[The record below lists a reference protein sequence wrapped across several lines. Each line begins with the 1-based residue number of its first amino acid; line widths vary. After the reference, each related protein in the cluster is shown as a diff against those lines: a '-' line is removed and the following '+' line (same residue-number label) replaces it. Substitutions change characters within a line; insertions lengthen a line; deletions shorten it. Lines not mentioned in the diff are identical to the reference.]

1 MRFEKQVTVAAPRQ
15 TVWDFLW
22 DVPRLTACIP
32 GCEQAT
38 TVEPYKRYRA
48 TVQDRVGPFKIK
60 VPLDIEVLEAAAP
73 ERLVA
78 LATGHDPVMQSRLKV
93 ELDLTLDAPN
103 AQTTTLHFRTDVTVM
118 GKLGTLG
125 HSMIVRRGDAV
136 IEAFATAIQSA
147 LMGEGD

>member
-1 MRFEKQVTVAAPRQ
+1 MQFEKQITVAAPRQ
-15 TVWDFLW
+15 TVWEFLW

-38 TVEPYKRYRA
+38 TVEPYKRYQA
-48 TVQDRVGPFKIK
+48 TVQDRVGPFKVK
-60 VPLDIEVLEAAAP
+60 VPLEIDVLDATAP

-78 LATGHDPVMQSRLKV
+78 VATGRDPVMQSRLKV
-93 ELDLTLDAPN
+93 ELDLSLEAADE
-103 AQTTTLHFRTDVTVM
+103 QTTALHFRTDVTVM

-125 HSMIVRRGDAV
+125 HSVIIRRGDAV

-147 LMGEGD
+147 LIGEGD

>member
-1 MRFEKQVTVAAPRQ
+1 MQFEKHITVAASRQ

-32 GCEQAT
+32 GCEQAA
-38 TVEPYKRYRA
+38 TVEPYKRYQA
-48 TVQDRVGPFKIK
+48 TVQDRVGPFKVK
-60 VPLDIEVLEAAAP
+60 VPLEIEVLDAAAP

-78 LATGHDPVMQSRLKV
+78 VATGRDPVMQSRLKV
-93 ELDLTLDAPN
+93 ELDLALDASD
-103 AQTTTLHFRTDVTVM
+103 AQTTMLHFRTDVTVM

-125 HSMIVRRGDAV
+125 HSVIVRRGDAV

-147 LMGEGD
+147 LVGEGD